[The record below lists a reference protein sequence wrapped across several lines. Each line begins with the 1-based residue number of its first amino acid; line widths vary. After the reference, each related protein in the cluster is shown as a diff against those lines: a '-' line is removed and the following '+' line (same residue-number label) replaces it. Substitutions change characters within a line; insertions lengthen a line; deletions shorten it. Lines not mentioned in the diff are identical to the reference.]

1 MPPSHPCSEME
12 DDNRSYLAYRWL
24 SQVFIELDDGDKRF
38 LRALSQTLWA
48 DDGDYVLS
56 IPHFWALVHLGV
68 PDGRTMVEL
77 AHLLICDPSNVTAIV
92 DKFEEREWAQR
103 LRGKA
108 GDRRYMRVVLTPAG
122 WKVRRQV
129 SAAYHHWVH
138 RRLAVLAQDQIDQ
151 LIELLQV
158 LHRASLLGTEQVVAE
173 IADKLPEVGS
183 LGGRHT
189 LDAPVRN

>member
-1 MPPSHPCSEME
+1 MPPSHARSGME
-12 DDNRSYLAYRWL
+12 DDNRSYLAYRCL

-48 DDGDYVLS
+48 DDGDYVLTV
-56 IPHFWALVHLGV
+56 PHFWALVHLGV
-68 PDGRTMVEL
+68 PDGRTMSEL

-92 DKFEEREWAQR
+92 DKLEEREWAQR

-122 WKVRRQV
+122 WSVRRQV
-129 SAAYHHWVH
+129 NAAYHQWVQ
-138 RRLAVLAQDQIDQ
+138 RRLAVLSHDQLDH
-151 LIELLQV
+151 LIELLRV
-158 LHRASLLGTEQVVAE
+158 MHRATLLDTEQAVAE
-173 IADKLPEVGS
+173 ITDMLAEVGS
-183 LGGRHT
+183 LGGGHT